1 MVNPG
6 QLFCCCGLALHHCCK
21 CNNIDCNMWSVESR
35 SPCWV
40 HRRRGLI
47 LAGIWTLLVG
57 ALVGTEGFTP
67 RKLIGVFATL
77 AGVILTST
85 VDLSGDNEK
94 NRGYFPHKS
103 RKELAI
109 GDMLALASAVMY
121 GVYTTVLKKKVGNE
135 ARVNMTLF
143 FGFVG
148 LFNLILLFPG
158 LVIFHFSGLE
168 KFQFP
173 PTKRIWAIV
182 MVSCTHTS
190 LRWWRLINSV
200 LDQFDHFPR
209 LRCMLGLFDA
219 AHNSDCRHSRT

>member
-1 MVNPG
+1 M
-6 QLFCCCGLALHHCCK
+6 
-21 CNNIDCNMWSVESR
+21 
-35 SPCWV
+35 
-40 HRRRGLI
+40 
-47 LAGIWTLLVG
+47 
-57 ALVGTEGFTP
+57 GTEGFTLK
-67 RKLIGVFATL
+67 KLIAVFATL
-77 AGVILTST
+77 AGVILTSS
-85 VDLSGDNEK
+85 VDLSWDNEK

-148 LFNLILLFPG
+148 LFNLFLLFPG

-168 KFQFP
+168 NFQFP

-182 MVSCTHTS
+182 MVSCTHT
-190 LRWWRLINSV
+190 
-200 LDQFDHFPR
+200 R
-209 LRCMLGLFDA
+209 LR
-219 AHNSDCRHSRT
+219 